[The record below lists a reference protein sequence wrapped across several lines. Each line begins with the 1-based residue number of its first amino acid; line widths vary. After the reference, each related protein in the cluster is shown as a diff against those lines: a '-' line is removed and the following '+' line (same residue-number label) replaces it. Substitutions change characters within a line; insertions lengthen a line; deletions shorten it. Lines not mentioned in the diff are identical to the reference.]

1 MLSLHDLTAGYG
13 QTRILR
19 SVSIAVERREI
30 VAVIGRN
37 GVGKSTLMKA
47 IMGLVRCMDG
57 SIRFNGEDIT
67 SRKTHLRARGGIGY
81 IPQGRGIFPDLTV
94 AENLSVGELI
104 NAQAGGKSADL
115 AYDYFPRLKERR
127 RQRAGTLSGG
137 EQSMLAIGRVL
148 VGKPELLVLDE
159 PSEGV
164 QPNIIAQIGDNLLQ
178 INRDLGLTVLFVEQN
193 VDLIRR
199 LAQRCYVIDKGSV
212 VARVGPDQLADDDAL
227 HKYLAI

>member
-1 MLSLHDLTAGYG
+1 MLILHDLTAGYG
-13 QTRILR
+13 RTRILR
-19 SVSIAVERREI
+19 SVSIAVLRREI

-57 SIRFNGEDIT
+57 SIGFNGEDIT
-67 SRKTHLRARGGIGY
+67 ARKTHLRARGGIGY

-104 NAQAGGKSADL
+104 NAQAAGKSPDL

-148 VGKPELLVLDE
+148 VGKPQLLVLDE

-178 INRDLGLTVLFVEQN
+178 INRDLGLTILFVEQN

-212 VARVGPDQLADDDAL
+212 VARIGRDQLDDDEAL

>member
-1 MLSLHDLTAGYG
+1 MLILHDLTAGYG
-13 QTRILR
+13 RTRILR
-19 SVSIAVERREI
+19 SVSIAVLRREI

-57 SIRFNGEDIT
+57 SIGFNGEDIT
-67 SRKTHLRARGGIGY
+67 ARKTHLRARGGIGY

-104 NAQAGGKSADL
+104 NAQEAGKSTDL

-148 VGKPELLVLDE
+148 VGKPQLLVLDE

-178 INRDLGLTVLFVEQN
+178 INRDLGLTILFVEQN

-212 VARVGPDQLADDDAL
+212 VARIGRDQLDDDEPL

>member
-67 SRKTHLRARGGIGY
+67 ARKTHLRARGGIGY

-94 AENLSVGELI
+94 AENLSIGELI

>member
-1 MLSLHDLTAGYG
+1 MLSLHNLTAGYG

-19 SVSIAVERREI
+19 NVSIAVERGEI
-30 VAVIGRN
+30 VAVVGRN

-57 SIRFNGEDIT
+57 SIAFDGQDIT
-67 SRKTHLRARGGIGY
+67 ARKTHLRARGGIGY
-81 IPQGRGIFPDLTV
+81 IPQGRGIFPDLSV

-104 NAQAGGKSADL
+104 NAQAAGKSPDL
-115 AYDYFPRLKERR
+115 AYGYFPRLKERR
-127 RQRAGTLSGG
+127 KQRAGTLSGG

-148 VGKPELLVLDE
+148 VGKPQLLVLDE

-164 QPNIIAQIGDNLLQ
+164 QPNIIAQIGEIMLQ

-212 VARVGPDQLADDDAL
+212 IAQIGSDRLADDDAL

>member
-19 SVSIAVERREI
+19 TVSIAVEHREI

-47 IMGLVRCMDG
+47 IMGLVRCMEG

-67 SRKTHLRARGGIGY
+67 SRKTYLRARGGIGY

-148 VGKPELLVLDE
+148 VGKPDLLVLDE

-178 INRDLGLTVLFVEQN
+178 INRELGLTVLFVEQN

-212 VARVGPDQLADDDAL
+212 VARLGGDELAGEDAL